1 MAGLLD
7 WITGAVKQQY
17 AKGAPYREA
26 IGGLLQ
32 GDPTKFGLLAQEFNR
47 KAQTPEGALDVA
59 LNFAPLGITAWHGSP
74 YQFTK
79 FDPAKIGTGEGA
91 QAYGH
96 GLYFAE
102 NPNVAKQYQ
111 KALSKDIYGELI
123 DKSGKTFNALDLPSN
138 TPQKTAA
145 TIWYENPSLNQAKKR
160 LEEISPEYLGGT
172 KDDVYKEILNLSKSK
187 VSPNKESSLYKVDI
201 ADETLPRMLDWD
213 KPISEQSKEVQ
224 KAISPILKTYG
235 LPSSEKGSSVY
246 QATKEIFGQE
256 KKLLKQR
263 DALFNKYQKE
273 GMSMSDAVR
282 AMTPEDRASFS
293 SIAEKI
299 GNINKAQEMAS
310 NYLQKRGISGIKYLD
325 EGSRISY
332 KAQTTYKGNPYGDV
346 VSFPTK
352 KQLDDYI
359 AEKSQ
364 EGFGV
369 NTLPQT
375 SNYVVFDPNTIKILE
390 RNGLL
395 VP

>member
-17 AKGAPYREA
+17 AQGAPYREA

-102 NPNVAKQYQ
+102 SPDVAMSYKDKLSSGVTLNDKFIDDAMINSAKDKITANVLQKLKNAGEVSNSPFSDVMQSASKEELNVLKQLKPN
-111 KALSKDIYGELI
+111 L
-123 DKSGKTFNALDLPSN
+123 KTGSQ
-138 TPQKTAA
+138 T
-145 TIWYENPSLNQAKKR
+145 
-160 LEEISPEYLGGT
+160 G
-172 KDDVYKEILNLSKSK
+172 
-187 VSPNKESSLYKVDI
+187 SLYKVDI
-201 ADETLPRMLDWD
+201 ADKAIPKMLDWD
-213 KPISEQSKEVQ
+213 APLSKQPLNVQ
-224 KAISPILKTYG
+224 KALAKLDPDMYSK
-235 LPSSEKGSSVY
+235 KGSDYDAMETGQSIY
-246 QATKEIFGQE
+246 ARISKNLSNEKELI
-256 KKLLKQR
+256 KQR

-273 GMSMSDAVR
+273 GMTLSDAVR
-282 AMTPEDRASFS
+282 AMTPEDRATFT
-293 SIAEKI
+293 SIAQGIDNAK
-299 GNINKAQEMAS
+299 NAQAMAS
-310 NYLQKRGISGIKYLD
+310 KYLLESGIPGIRYLD
-325 EGSRISY
+325 QGSRG
-332 KAQTTYKGNPYGDV
+332 AGKG
-346 VSFPTK
+346 
-352 KQLDDYI
+352 
-359 AEKSQ
+359 
-364 EGFGV
+364 
-369 NTLPQT
+369 T
-375 SNYVVFDPNTIKILE
+375 SNYVVFDPNTIQILE